1 MNTTSFYYTT
11 ATTSFSHSFHNDH
24 STPPNSTSILIQ
36 PSPLL
41 QSSSPAASKIQAA
54 YRSHRIRNLFKTI
67 AAVDREADQIQ
78 TLIQRQETVD
88 AVRSNELEKLRMNEA
103 LMSLLLRLDSVPGI
117 DPAVREARRKVSRRI
132 VGLQEILD
140 AVSEAKV
147 DFNGWDCNGLV
158 RNWDE
163 TVAEMEA
170 EVCRERGGDEMER
183 FCAQYLG
190 FRCFQRFLS
199 GF

>member
-1 MNTTSFYYTT
+1 
-11 ATTSFSHSFHNDH
+11 
-24 STPPNSTSILIQ
+24 
-36 PSPLL
+36 
-41 QSSSPAASKIQAA
+41 
-54 YRSHRIRNLFKTI
+54 
-67 AAVDREADQIQ
+67 
-78 TLIQRQETVD
+78 
-88 AVRSNELEKLRMNEA
+88 MNEA

-140 AVSEAKV
+140 AVVEAKV
-147 DFNGWDCNGLV
+147 DFNGWDYDGIV

-170 EVCRERGGDEMER
+170 EICRERGGDEMER

-199 GF
+199 GS